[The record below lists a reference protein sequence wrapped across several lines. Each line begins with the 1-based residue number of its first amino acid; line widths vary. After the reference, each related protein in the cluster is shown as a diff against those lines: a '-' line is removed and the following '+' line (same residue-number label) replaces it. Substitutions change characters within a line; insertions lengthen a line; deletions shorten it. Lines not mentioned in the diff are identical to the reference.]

1 MANKSFRGDFDFAQI
16 AELWYEQKNDFLSN
30 VTLFLSIL
38 GSIGVSKI
46 AHKILSDVTLIL
58 PRLLRIGVSEQDNT
72 LQPSQPTNIHHYWD
86 CVPECSY

>member
-1 MANKSFRGDFDFAQI
+1 MILPRLRNIGMGKRAN
-16 AELWYEQKNDFLSN
+16 EFLSD
-30 VTLFLSIL
+30 VTSIVPRL
-38 GSIGVSKI
+38 WSIGVSKI

>member
-38 GSIGVSKI
+38 GSIGVS
-46 AHKILSDVTLIL
+46 
-58 PRLLRIGVSEQDNT
+58 EQDNT

-86 CVPECSY
+86 CVPECFYLRISLSPSLFLSASLSFF